1 MYIDESELKLYK
13 DYTLPNIVPSTGYRI
28 HKTALNIVG
37 TSAYHTHE
45 YYEVFFIIKGKCKH
59 YANGNTLNL
68 EQGDLVFIRP
78 FDKHCTYDN
87 KSVEYINL
95 AFGKEHSDAIFSYF
109 KGIYDFDKLINA
121 KEPTV
126 VHLMPNDLY
135 ALNKRF
141 ENMGTIDFNDIS
153 SHKLMVRS
161 LLTYTLPFFFKK
173 ENTDHLSKI
182 PFWLSDMYNEI
193 QKPENFTQ
201 GVKRL
206 SEISDHSPEHINRCL
221 KKFYN
226 ITSSQL
232 LLNLKL
238 NYAIN
243 LLTTTNMKIVD
254 IVYEAGFVN
263 MSYFYTV
270 FKNAYNETPK
280 EFRQK
285 YFDTDTDTPYT
296 KEKQY

>member
-1 MYIDESELKLYK
+1 MYIDDSKLLFYK
-13 DYTLPNIVPSTGYRI
+13 DYTLPNIIPDTGYRI
-28 HKTALNIVG
+28 HKTVLNNAG
-37 TSAYHTHE
+37 PSAYHTHE
-45 YYEVFFIIKGKCKH
+45 YFEVFLITKGESEH
-59 YANGNTLNL
+59 YVNGKTSKLKQGTLT
-68 EQGDLVFIRP
+68 FIRP
-78 FDKHCTYDN
+78 FDKHCTFNN

-121 KEPTV
+121 KDPTV

-135 ALNKRF
+135 AINKKF
-141 ENMGTIDFNDIS
+141 EDMRTITFNDIS
-153 SHKLMVRS
+153 SHKLRVRG
-161 LLTYTLPFFFKK
+161 LLAYVLPFFFKN

-193 QKPENFTQ
+193 QKPENFTPC
-201 GVKRL
+201 VKRL
-206 SEISDHSPEHINRCL
+206 SEISEHSPEHINRCL
-221 KKFYN
+221 KKFYG

-243 LLTTTNMKIVD
+243 LLSTTNMKIID

-270 FKNAYNETPK
+270 FKNVYNETPK
-280 EFRQK
+280 EFRKK
-285 YFDTDTDTPYT
+285 YFGTDTDKPFSREEEY
-296 KEKQY
+296 